1 MSKADI
7 FSLAIIIIFVI
18 CELFIYWMNTHKTKN
33 SEWLNMLKDFATAYV
48 HNFKQVDIDG
58 HEKMKNVV
66 SAVTTTMEQHN
77 KKVTP
82 EDQKLI
88 EAMAQS
94 IYDKMI
100 NDDKKTDALNT
111 LASKGNTN
119 LLDAVKSGTGNAET
133 YEDDVD
139 ETSAIDLRKDVPDDE
154 QSASTETTVTDKTE
168 TVERHG

>member
-7 FSLAIIIIFVI
+7 FSLIVIVLFVI
-18 CELFIYWMNTHKTKN
+18 CELFIQWMNTHKTKN
-33 SEWLNMLKDFATAYV
+33 SEWLTMLKDFATAYV

-88 EAMAQS
+88 EAVAQS

-100 NDDKKTDALNT
+100 NDDKKADALNT
-111 LASKGNTN
+111 LASKDNTN
-119 LLDAVKSGTGNAET
+119 LLDAVRSGMGNSET

-139 ETSAIDLRKDVPDDE
+139 GSETVDLRKDVTDD
-154 QSASTETTVTDKTE
+154 VTDNVQPVPTDDKTE
-168 TVERHG
+168 TVERRG

>member
-7 FSLAIIIIFVI
+7 FSLIVIVLFVI
-18 CELFIYWMNTHKTKN
+18 CELFIQWMNTHKTKN
-33 SEWLNMLKDFATAYV
+33 SEWLTMLKDFATAYV

-66 SAVTTTMEQHN
+66 SAVTTTMQQHN

-100 NDDKKTDALNT
+100 NEDKKTEALNS
-111 LASKGNTN
+111 LANYGKNSTEELNSVNSDTN
-119 LLDAVKSGTGNAET
+119 GAET
-133 YEDDVD
+133 YEDEIG
-139 ETSAIDLRKDVPDDE
+139 ETQVTDLRKNVSDDE
-154 QSASTETTVTDKTE
+154 QPETTDQSNSKV
-168 TVERHG
+168 VERQG

>member
-7 FSLAIIIIFVI
+7 FSLIVIVLFVI
-18 CELFIYWMNTHKTKN
+18 CELFIQWMNTHKTKN
-33 SEWLNMLKDFATAYV
+33 SEWLTMLKDFATAYV

-88 EAMAQS
+88 EAVAQS

-100 NDDKKTDALNT
+100 NDDKKADALNT
-111 LASKGNTN
+111 LASKDNTN
-119 LLDAVKSGTGNAET
+119 LLDAVRSGMGNSET
-133 YEDDVD
+133 YEDNVD
-139 ETSAIDLRKDVPDDE
+139 ESETVDLRKDVTDD
-154 QSASTETTVTDKTE
+154 VTDNVQPVPTDDKTE
-168 TVERHG
+168 TVERRG

>member
-7 FSLAIIIIFVI
+7 FSLIIIVLFVI
-18 CELFIYWMNTHKTKN
+18 CELFIQWMNTHKTKN
-33 SEWLNMLKDFATAYV
+33 SEWLTMLKDFATAYV

-66 SAVTTTMEQHN
+66 SAVTTTMQQHN

-100 NDDKKTDALNT
+100 NEDKKTEALNS
-111 LASKGNTN
+111 LANNGKNSTEELNSVNSDTN
-119 LLDAVKSGTGNAET
+119 GAET
-133 YEDDVD
+133 YEDEIG
-139 ETSAIDLRKDVPDDE
+139 ETQVTDLRKNVSDDE
-154 QSASTETTVTDKTE
+154 QPETTDQSNSKV
-168 TVERHG
+168 VERQG